1 MASFRAGSFD
11 FILLTTHIRWGSI
24 ENKRI
29 GEVWFTGADDAP
41 LLVKYLFTSE
51 RLSIQVHP
59 DDDEARAR
67 GLQRGKT
74 ECWTILDA
82 EPSATLGLG
91 LNAALYRT
99 DVKNEVEQD
108 PVDLKYYQTGRK
120 RVPCL

>member
-1 MASFRAGSFD
+1 MKLERRYVEKPWGRTALPSIFD
-11 FILLTTHIRWGSI
+11 AP

-91 LNAALYRT
+91 LKREGSKDELRAAAL
-99 DVKNEVEQD
+99 D
-108 PVDLKYYQTGRK
+108 PA
-120 RVPCL
+120 C